1 MTTSLKVLLLIG
13 VLGGLSGATRDLRS
27 LRYAIPQPSIQAF
40 KPSGLRVSIPHV
52 PGTTLFSFHANIN
65 TPIDNMSPG
74 QVSHEVHQKNGDH
87 WVVNDANVKLQI
99 GDKLYYWIYVMRDN
113 LGYRHDQRAY
123 EIKELVSKDGE
134 EEDQCDGTAATET
147 PSPTLAPAKLDH
159 NPGICEKV
167 VWNLTQSLLDLRQ
180 ESDSLRETNDILR
193 DMVEKHP
200 NTSKTLLLDGPMV
213 NDDDLAVMIQAI
225 VKDKLNLSIKVK
237 NVNRKKNGT
246 VSFQVGS
253 VSEKVEVVKAAKRKL
268 KYSSFTI
275 TY

>member
-1 MTTSLKVLLLIG
+1 VTNSTTGSTSCEITSATDTTSGRTKLKVSSDDHVFNI
-13 VLGGLSGATRDLRS
+13 DH
-27 LRYAIPQPSIQAF
+27 YF
-40 KPSGLRVSIPHV
+40 NNCVS
-52 PGTTLFSFHANIN
+52 
-65 TPIDNMSPG
+65 
-74 QVSHEVHQKNGDH
+74 
-87 WVVNDANVKLQI
+87 
-99 GDKLYYWIYVMRDN
+99 
-113 LGYRHDQRAY
+113 
-123 EIKELVSKDGE
+123 ELVSKDGE

-225 VKDKLNLSIKVK
+225 VKDKLNLSFKVK

-268 KYSSFTI
+268 KHSSFTI

>member
-74 QVSHEVHQKNGDH
+74 QVSYEVHQKNGDH

-123 EIKELVSKDGE
+123 EIKGQFRRS
-134 EEDQCDGTAATET
+134 
-147 PSPTLAPAKLDH
+147 
-159 NPGICEKV
+159 
-167 VWNLTQSLLDLRQ
+167 R
-180 ESDSLRETNDILR
+180 
-193 DMVEKHP
+193 
-200 NTSKTLLLDGPMV
+200 
-213 NDDDLAVMIQAI
+213 
-225 VKDKLNLSIKVK
+225 
-237 NVNRKKNGT
+237 
-246 VSFQVGS
+246 FQH
-253 VSEKVEVVKAAKRKL
+253 RPL
-268 KYSSFTI
+268 F
-275 TY
+275 